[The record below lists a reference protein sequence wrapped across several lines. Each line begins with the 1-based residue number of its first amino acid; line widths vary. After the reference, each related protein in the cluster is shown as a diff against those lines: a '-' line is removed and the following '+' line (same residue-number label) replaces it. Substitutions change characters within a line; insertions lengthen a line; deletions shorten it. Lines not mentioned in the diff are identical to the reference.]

1 MCAQSN
7 QQNASFD
14 QSNKARLITQD
25 NAPRLKTISLLKG
38 HDDKATCVAWSPDGQ
53 CLATASKDKSVWVW
67 AADKLDAHASLSGQP
82 QSSRSNLLHGRIPPV
97 SIIMPLQPVEKIET
111 SPSLFPLV
119 AWGPDG
125 HALAFNDYK
134 DVWMKRWSDGAES
147 IASNGQGL
155 TRLEGHTDYV
165 TSLTWSPDGALLAS
179 GSEDSAVRVWD
190 AQTQLCVSVLR
201 GHSKSVLAIAF
212 SPDGSLLAS
221 AGSDRNV
228 RLWDLAA
235 EAPAAS
241 LVDPEEYDQ
250 TTGLAW
256 SPDGRL
262 LAAARW
268 PENVVRVWDVAGRKL
283 LSSLPCT
290 LPDVEP
296 VGLGFIPDGQL
307 LAAP

>member
-1 MCAQSN
+1 MSPGVRTDNIWPQRLRISPAGFGQQAIRILLPTSLVN
-7 QQNASFD
+7 QRAARALFCGQASH
-14 QSNKARLITQD
+14 Q
-25 NAPRLKTISLLKG
+25 
-38 HDDKATCVAWSPDGQ
+38 
-53 CLATASKDKSVWVW
+53 TASSC
-67 AADKLDAHASLSGQP
+67 HC
-82 QSSRSNLLHGRIPPV
+82 
-97 SIIMPLQPVEKIET
+97 
-111 SPSLFPLV
+111 SPSPSSNRYPFSIRLSAGVPT
-119 AWGPDG
+119 AT
-125 HALAFNDYK
+125 ALAFTISDEISIL
-134 DVWMKRWSDGAES
+134 RWKEGAKP
-147 IASNGQGL
+147 IASNGQGQ

-179 GSEDSAVRVWD
+179 GSEDSALRVWD
-190 AQTQLCVSVLR
+190 AQTKRCVSILR
-201 GHSKSVLAIAF
+201 GHSESVLAVAF

-241 LVDPEEYDQ
+241 LVDPKSDCF

-268 PENVVRVWDVAGRKL
+268 PENVVRVWDVAGRQL

-290 LPDVEP
+290 LSDVEP

>member
-1 MCAQSN
+1 
-7 QQNASFD
+7 
-14 QSNKARLITQD
+14 
-25 NAPRLKTISLLKG
+25 
-38 HDDKATCVAWSPDGQ
+38 
-53 CLATASKDKSVWVW
+53 
-67 AADKLDAHASLSGQP
+67 
-82 QSSRSNLLHGRIPPV
+82 
-97 SIIMPLQPVEKIET
+97 MPLQPVAKFET
-111 SPSLFPLV
+111 SSSFHPLV
-119 AWGPDG
+119 KWGPDG
-125 HALAFNDYK
+125 HTLAFNSYK
-134 DVWMKRWSDGAES
+134 DVWMKRWAYGDLLIGSK
-147 IASNGQGL
+147 GQGL

-179 GSEDSAVRVWD
+179 GSRDSAVRVWD
-190 AQTQLCVSVLR
+190 ARTQRCVSILR
-201 GHSKSVLAIAF
+201 GHSELVLAVAF

-241 LVDPEEYDQ
+241 LVDPKKNCY

-283 LSSLPCT
+283 LSSLPCK
-290 LPDVEP
+290 LPLGEP
-296 VGLGFIPDGQL
+296 VGLGFSPDGQL
-307 LAAP
+307 LAAPCGEAVRVWEVESLDVAASLKGHYAQVRWAAFSPDGRWLASASADGTGRVWGAARGASDAAAAD